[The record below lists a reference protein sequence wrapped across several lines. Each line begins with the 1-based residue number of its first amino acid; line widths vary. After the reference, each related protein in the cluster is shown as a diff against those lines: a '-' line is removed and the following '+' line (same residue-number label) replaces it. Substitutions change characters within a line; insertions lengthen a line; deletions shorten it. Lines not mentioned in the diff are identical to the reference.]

1 MEFFRGEALLFSKF
15 FRGKHIFFRGKP
27 IWKSSGVNAIVA
39 NFQG

>member
-1 MEFFRGEALLFSKF
+1 MEFFRGEALLFTK
-15 FRGKHIFFRGKP
+15 FFRGKP